1 MAVSILLAV
10 LLAAPDGPGFR
21 REMRVVMG
29 STADIWVAGAADPTA
44 ALDAGF
50 GELDQVDRAM
60 SLWKE
65 SELTA
70 LNRAGG
76 GHVSDG
82 LFCVSIELVRW
93 LPVFNFRQHVGF

>member
-1 MAVSILLAV
+1 MAVSILLAA

-21 REMRVVMG
+21 REVRVVMG

-50 GELDQVDRAM
+50 AELDQVDRSM

-70 LNRAGG
+70 LNRTGRG
-76 GHVSDG
+76 QVSDG
-82 LFCVSIELVRW
+82 LFCVLEDAMMVASSSGGA
-93 LPVFNFRQHVGF
+93 F